1 MRKIAIG
8 LLICLSVLAFMSC
21 GGAESSSAAQAAT
34 KAFSVSGIPGSFDTL
49 QEAVAG
55 IQNYENSLK
64 SKVAES
70 FTYTIRLNGSVGN
83 DPGAEIS
90 GISGSIKIDLQG
102 HTLGLAKESKGIVL
116 NISQEISIS
125 SGKIQVDSGSTITGG
140 ESVIQ
145 SSSNVSLSGIEL
157 NVEAELDAITATSGE
172 MKIEGTTKITT
183 EGTNNA
189 IVASGDT
196 KVEINSSSEVA
207 AFSGGLK
214 LSGKSEFKIESGKV
228 EVTSIVKGSGATITF
243 SSTVEQSEA
252 IVVSAKV
259 DTKDVEE
266 LENAITVAAHNH
278 TFEWRHDAEK
288 HWPQITCSDHSA
300 EKTDEKEDHSWD
312 AGTVTLE
319 PGCETTGTIRFTC
332 TVCGEQKTE
341 DVPVTGH
348 KFSSAWTSD
357 AENHWHAS
365 TCGHEVVSDQAAH
378 TWNSGVVTT
387 APTFSETGIKTYTCT
402 VCGKTKTE
410 EIPATGDSEGIL
422 KSMAA
427 AIKDKVEKETLY
439 LNDIVFAFDDDNLT
453 VNTTVIQTPAPF
465 QFNYEVSVA
474 EYDEYNNWVGWHNDI
489 VPVDVTVIAVSGDI
503 FSGNRSCTFDMT
515 ANNDTVRV
523 SYEYSTEHITITR
536 GNETTELDDNDWTI
550 RNLIHEISNDIFSRT
565 IVKHNGATYSD
576 AVNSINFNL
585 TSTDGV
591 VVPLMYTSSLNC
603 EKVSGTGYCKD
614 YHATIGIEGVSI
626 TDNETSSYD
635 LSSETF
641 HVDSLSLSLNKNNET
656 VSLQVTEANVETEFL
671 YQYLYDS
678 ESEPE
683 YKNQSSGYLIKFDN
697 LSVSGQYEN
706 VGVSIALDNADVTVN
721 TARTFGYSYH
731 EYNYYDYYYDPW
743 TLTEYSDSVK
753 GSTAF
758 RMTVSVDSNSIVLA
772 GSASIDYKNSSET
785 EFTGVELSD
794 DNYIKYLKDNFGI
807 TLTIS
812 ESKLNNNNIDF
823 NKLISLVVPI
833 IEEYLN

>member
-140 ESVIQ
+140 GSVIQ

-228 EVTSIVKGSGATITF
+228 EVTSIVKGSGATLTF

-252 IVVSAKV
+252 IVVSDRLDSKEA
-259 DTKDVEE
+259 DALTGI
-266 LENAITVAAHNH
+266 ITEAVHNH
-278 TFEWRHDAEK
+278 TLEWRHDSDK
-288 HWPQITCSDHSA
+288 HWPEITCSEHQA
-300 EKTDEKEDHSWD
+300 EKTDEKEDHTWD
-312 AGTVTLE
+312 AGSVTVQ
-319 PGCETTGTIRFTC
+319 PGCTTVGTRVFIC
-332 TVCGEQKTE
+332 TVCGEQKQE
-341 DVPVTGH
+341 EVPATGH
-348 KFSSAWTSD
+348 LFSSAWTSD

-365 TCGHEVVSDQAAH
+365 TCNHTDVISGQAAH

-387 APTFSETGIKTYTCT
+387 APTFSETGIRTFTCT
-402 VCGKTKTE
+402 VCGRTKTE
-410 EIPATGDSEGIL
+410 VVPATGDSEGIL
-422 KSMAA
+422 RSMAA
-427 AIKDKVEKETLY
+427 AINDKVEKETLY
-439 LNDIVFAFDDDNLT
+439 LSDIVFAFDEDNLT
-453 VNTTVIQTPAPF
+453 VNSTVIQTPAPF

-503 FSGNRSCTFDMT
+503 FTGNCSCTFDMT
-515 ANNDTVRV
+515 INDETARIYYERNSSGEHVSATQNNTTV
-523 SYEYSTEHITITR
+523 EY
-536 GNETTELDDNDWTI
+536 NALDYDEW
-550 RNLIHEISNDIFSRT
+550 NLIHAVRNEILSRT
-565 IVKHNGATYSD
+565 VVKHNGAIYSD
-576 AVNSINFNL
+576 SENDINFNL
-585 TSTDGV
+585 STSTDGIV
-591 VVPLMYTSSLNC
+591 APLMLDIPLISCQSI
-603 EKVSGTGYCKD
+603 SGTGNCSGYDASVEIK
-614 YHATIGIEGVSI
+614 GVSFAANHETYTGI
-626 TDNETSSYD
+626 TCN
-635 LSSETF
+635 L
-641 HVDSLSLSLNKNNET
+641 DSIALGLRRNNET
-656 VSLQVTEANVETEFL
+656 ISVQATGLEVD
-671 YQYLYDS
+671 YQYSYSSEWDS
-678 ESEPE
+678 ELEKTIENSE
-683 YKNQSSGYLIKFDN
+683 SGYSIEVN
-697 LSVSGQYEN
+697 HISVTGQHEN
-706 VGVSIALDNADVTVN
+706 VGITFVLDNADVKVN
-721 TARTFGYSYH
+721 TDRAFT
-731 EYNYYDYYYDPW
+731 YNYDYDFDYGYRV
-743 TLTEYSDSVK
+743 LTAYSESIT
-753 GSTAF
+753 GTADF
-758 RMTVSVDSNSIVLA
+758 RISVSVDSDSVVLA
-772 GSASIDYKNSSET
+772 GSVSVDYHDSNET
-785 EFTGVELSD
+785 EFTGVELTD
-794 DNYIKYLKDNFGI
+794 DNYINYLKDNFGI